1 VDSERLRET
10 IGKTP
15 PLTWDDKLWYQS
27 IIVER
32 VLFNKRGR
40 YGELEHPIKR
50 ELWATLERGV
60 YDQSKL
66 EHGATVPCAI
76 RHATVVTTL
85 LWSLVQEGESKVG
98 C

>member
-1 VDSERLRET
+1 MSQGDDWEDSSFDLGRQALVP
-10 IGKTP
+10 IHCC
-15 PLTWDDKLWYQS
+15 
-27 IIVER
+27 ER

-50 ELWATLERGV
+50 ELWSTLEQGV

-66 EHGATVPCAI
+66 EHGATVPRAI